1 MKNSSPVVLLL
12 TALLTLA
19 LLAMVSV
26 QTSCATVAMPYT
38 NEALDKLNEAL
49 ENIPP
54 PKDLQG
60 DNDYKVK
67 TYVDTYRQIFAAA
80 GFDYERSMMKIINDI
95 QFERYKLNKATI
107 KLNGLARELLRLH
120 VTTGVSPKKYLRN
133 DSAELLLEFR
143 NLIRSNMKKY
153 GGC

>member
-1 MKNSSPVVLLL
+1 MRNTSTVLLWL
-12 TALLTLA
+12 TTSLMLVLLS
-19 LLAMVSV
+19 MVTV
-26 QTSCATVAMPYT
+26 QTSCATVPMPYT
-38 NEALDKLNEAL
+38 SEALDKLNNAMTM
-49 ENIPP
+49 IPP
-54 PKDLQG
+54 PKSTQG

-107 KLNGLARELLRLH
+107 KLNGLARELLKLH